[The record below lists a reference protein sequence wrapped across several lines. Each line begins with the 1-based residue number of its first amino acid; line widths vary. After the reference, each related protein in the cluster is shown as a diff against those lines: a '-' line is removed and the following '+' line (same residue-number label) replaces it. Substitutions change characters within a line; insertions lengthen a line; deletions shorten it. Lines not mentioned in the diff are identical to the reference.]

1 MKSFILKQSTLVVI
15 FFAFAVGLILLFVGI
30 DRALYSDKVQKTAL
44 NNAVSKTLEREKYF
58 KNFLAD
64 SDSILIGIANS
75 TIFQS
80 YLKGK
85 SVDTNAL
92 FLLIAHSSSNIMQLR
107 YIDKNGIER
116 IRVDRNKVG
125 DDVFIIKKEALQ
137 NKSNCY
143 YFTDSLTKPLGK
155 LWFSSVDLNVEHN
168 SIERPYKP
176 TLRAILPISDK
187 NNHFNG
193 IVIIN
198 YFMAPFLDSFFNAP
212 LYDMILADEK
222 GYPLVHYE
230 KKKNWGFYQQPQI
243 NLKDEF
249 PEGYSA
255 IFSSKFYK
263 DDSIV
268 ARKLDLNIDGGLYL
282 ILQLKNSY
290 LQKEHHETL
299 EEYFIIA
306 LIVIALSF
314 IVSLFL
320 SGMVQKMME
329 GRLKLLDKI
338 ETEHQRYKI
347 LLDVAVDGVHI
358 LDLEGNLLE
367 CSYSFAEMLGYSDDE
382 IRTLNVTDW
391 DVNFS
396 KETVLE
402 IINSLKEKSALIET
416 KHRRKDGSIYDA
428 SMTAVKIHILDNDY
442 IYLSVR
448 DITKQKLQEEE
459 LTKLLKEQEAFL
471 SLQTASL
478 FRINNRKFDS
488 VSDFFTIQL
497 GYTREEILG
506 QDSHILYKDEE
517 KYRSNGQIIY
527 NALSVGKPCEVE
539 YIAKRKDGSLLNL
552 LVGFTPIEG
561 YPSEAIGVAVD
572 ISKQK
577 MTELKLTKAFME
589 NDHLLNIIDY
599 YVSFTKVGMDGI
611 IKNIS
616 TNFCKQLGCLKE
628 DVVGKNCNILKS
640 GGTAN
645 SLYQKIWEADESEK
659 ELMYEIKNRNFENG
673 TNWYRVSISPDYDE
687 FNKLSGYIAFYE
699 NIDDQMM
706 FKSNSET
713 DKLTNLP
720 NRGKIDDVLD
730 KELLRAN
737 RYKQPFS
744 VILIDI
750 DHFKEVNDQFGHQTG
765 DLILQEFAR
774 IVVKNIRITDFVGRW
789 GGEEFLVICPN
800 TNEKG
805 AFSLAETLR
814 KTIESNTFSL
824 IQHKTASLGVA
835 EYHEGSTLEN
845 LFKKAD
851 DALYAAK
858 NTGRNRTSLSPAS
871 KTY

>member
-1 MKSFILKQSTLVVI
+1 VKSFILKQSTLVVI

-645 SLYQKIWEADESEK
+645 SLYQKIWEAVESEK

>member
-1 MKSFILKQSTLVVI
+1 VKSFILKQSTLVVI

>member
-645 SLYQKIWEADESEK
+645 SLYQKIWEAVESEK